1 MPAAEALT
9 AFSPSATPTPT
20 PTAAPT
26 AIGAPVGSTKEG
38 RRATSP
44 DGEGASVLVELS
56 TPLHSVSFVVVDVET
71 TGGSPSTA
79 SLTEVAAA
87 RYRGGELIGTFCTF
101 VRPDERIPPFITAMT
116 GISDAMVACAPRP
129 TQVLPSLL
137 EFIGGSV
144 LVGHNIRFDLSFL
157 DHALGTSGR
166 ESLGNPAV
174 DTLALARRLVRGDD
188 NLPNCQLGTLSACL
202 RLEHRPSHRAL
213 ADVLA
218 TGDLLHALLERAG
231 TFGIL
236 DLGELLALPALLGH
250 PQAKKLRATVRLPR
264 QAGVYW
270 FSEARDRMLYVDRAE
285 DLRRAARSHF
295 LAQGDRRT
303 NRLLRQMHSVGH
315 LCVPDPRSAAALE
328 RVLLDRWNPPFNPAV
343 AARPRRRDRSVT
355 PALPPPG

>member
-1 MPAAEALT
+1 MN
-9 AFSPSATPTPT
+9 
-20 PTAAPT
+20 
-26 AIGAPVGSTKEG
+26 GG
-38 RRATSP
+38 RRAPSP
-44 DGEGASVLVELS
+44 DGEGASFLPELS
-56 TPLHSVSFVVVDVET
+56 APLHSVSFVVVDVET

-87 RYRGGELIGTFCTF
+87 RYRGGELIGTFGTF

-116 GISDAMVACAPRP
+116 GISDAMVASAPRP
-129 TQVLPSLL
+129 GQILPSLL
-137 EFIGGSV
+137 EFIGGAV

-157 DHALGTSGR
+157 DHALGSSGR
-166 ESLGNPAV
+166 ESLRNPAV

-188 NLPNCQLGTLSACL
+188 DLPNCQLGTLSACL

-250 PQAKKLRATVRLPR
+250 PQARKLRTTVRLPR
-264 QAGVYW
+264 QAGLYW
-270 FSEARDRMLYVDRAE
+270 FSDARDRMLYVDRAE
-285 DLRRAARSHF
+285 DLRSAARSHF
-295 LAQGDRRT
+295 LVQGDRRT

-315 LCVPDPRSAAALE
+315 HCVPDPRSAAALE
-328 RVLLDRWNPPFNPAV
+328 RVLLDRWNPPFNQAG

-355 PALPPPG
+355 PALRPPGLGG

>member
-9 AFSPSATPTPT
+9 AFSPSTSA
-20 PTAAPT
+20 TAAAT
-26 AIGAPVGSTKEG
+26 AAAAPVGSMNGG
-38 RRATSP
+38 RRAPSP
-44 DGEGASVLVELS
+44 DGEGASFLPELS
-56 TPLHSVSFVVVDVET
+56 APLHSVSFVVVDVET

-87 RYRGGELIGTFCTF
+87 RYRGGELIGTFGTF

-116 GISDAMVACAPRP
+116 GISDAMVASAPRP
-129 TQVLPSLL
+129 GQILPSLL
-137 EFIGGSV
+137 EFIGGAV

-157 DHALGTSGR
+157 DHALGSSGR
-166 ESLGNPAV
+166 ESLRNPAV

-188 NLPNCQLGTLSACL
+188 DLPNCQLGTLSACL

-250 PQAKKLRATVRLPR
+250 PQARKLRTTVRLPR
-264 QAGVYW
+264 QAGLYW
-270 FSEARDRMLYVDRAE
+270 FSDARDRMLYVDRAE
-285 DLRRAARSHF
+285 DLRSAARSHF
-295 LAQGDRRT
+295 LVQGDRRT

-315 LCVPDPRSAAALE
+315 HCVPDPRSAAALE
-328 RVLLDRWNPPFNPAV
+328 RVLLDRWNPPFNQAG

-355 PALPPPG
+355 PALRPPGSGG